1 MKWIKKRDIYV
12 VIGLLVFAAFLY
24 GGYRLYVANIPA
36 KAEIYYESKLVKT
49 VLLNT
54 GKEETFQVAE
64 SDHVTFELYADGS
77 IAFKHSDCPDQICVK
92 SGKLH
97 LVGQSAACL
106 PNKLIIKI
114 VPSKQNSKDDV
125 DMIG

>member
-1 MKWIKKRDIYV
+1 MSWMKKRDIYL
-12 VIGLLVFAAFLY
+12 VIGMLLFAGALY
-24 GGYRLYVANIPA
+24 GGYRLYVANLPA
-36 KAEIYYESKLVKT
+36 KAEIYYESKLIKT
-49 VLLNT
+49 VLLDT
-54 GKEETFQVAE
+54 GKEETFKVEE
-64 SDHVTFELYADGS
+64 SDHVTFHLYADGS
-77 IAFKHSDCPDQICVK
+77 IAFEHSDCPDQICVK

-114 VPSKQNSKDDV
+114 VPNNKNSKDDV